1 MPAHLQCLAFSSIHL
16 PSSSGDGTCNCP
28 IYRGGHDFPGSCTHV
43 EESQSR
49 DLVPSIYCAPCTCLI
64 ILHCNNDVY
73 TCYCTVLRLNDANS
87 SRDSRKGIAR
97 TCRNVSRV
105 CRKVGAR
112 PSQRH
117 RANVANLSQRVAR
130 TRMSQSRRATV
141 AKASRD
147 IPAMPFSATIA
158 CNMRVIY
165 TFYRTSARYRNYILI
180 ALKLLRVHIYAHAC
194 ARA

>member
-1 MPAHLQCLAFSSIHL
+1 ML
-16 PSSSGDGTCNCP
+16 
-28 IYRGGHDFPGSCTHV
+28 HV
-43 EESQSR
+43 
-49 DLVPSIYCAPCTCLI
+49 YTCLI

-97 TCRNVSRV
+97 TSQTCRNVSRV

-130 TRMSQSRRATV
+130 MSQSRRATV

-147 IPAMPFSATIA
+147 IPAMPFSATIVD
-158 CNMRVIY
+158 RSRIY
-165 TFYRTSARYRNYILI
+165 IFGRAIARELRNN
-180 ALKLLRVHIYAHAC
+180 VVEQV
-194 ARA
+194 